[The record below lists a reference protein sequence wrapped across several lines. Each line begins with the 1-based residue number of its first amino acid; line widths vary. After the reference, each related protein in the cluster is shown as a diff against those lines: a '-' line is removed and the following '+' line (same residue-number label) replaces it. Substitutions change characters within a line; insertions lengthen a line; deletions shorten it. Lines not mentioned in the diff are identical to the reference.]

1 MPGQT
6 LRNEGCTFS
15 QLNLTNCSLEGV
27 DSGHQSIGDTNV
39 SNSCCQKKFQPR
51 RPHNHHQGYHHF
63 QWKFVILYT
72 STPQNISTK
81 KWLQKILSACKDTY
95 FWRQIRARTH
105 TFLACYIISPFLLS
119 LGRNNEKCFCLL
131 SYCVHLCD

>member
-1 MPGQT
+1 MPGET

-63 QWKFVILYT
+63 QWKYFILYT
-72 STPQNISTK
+72 RAPQNISTK
-81 KWLQKILSACKDTY
+81 KYISGCKKILSKDTY

-105 TFLACYIISPFLLS
+105 TFLACYI
-119 LGRNNEKCFCLL
+119 FCLL